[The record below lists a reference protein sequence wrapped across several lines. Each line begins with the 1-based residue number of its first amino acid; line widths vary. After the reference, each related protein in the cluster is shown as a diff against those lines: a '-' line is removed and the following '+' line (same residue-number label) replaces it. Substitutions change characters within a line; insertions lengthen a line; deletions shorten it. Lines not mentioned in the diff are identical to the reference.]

1 MKIKAFILLIRP
13 EQWIKNFFIF
23 TPLFFANKI
32 FDIDLLVDAILGFFC
47 FSLVASSI
55 YIVNDYFDREKDR
68 LHPKKKNRAI
78 ASGRINKDFAI
89 ISSIFIFIF
98 GILLSQLFFDLY
110 STLILIFYGFINLLY
125 SYKLKRIAL
134 VDVIIV
140 SFGFVIRVIYG
151 GGITQISVSHWLI
164 VMTYLLSLFIVFTK
178 RRSEY
183 IMMNEEHTNTRV
195 SMYGYNKI
203 FLDQAMVLVAG
214 ITIVAYIIY
223 TTDTEVINRFKTE
236 KLYFTSFF
244 VLLGILRFL
253 QLSSVYNRITS
264 PTKIIYSDK
273 FLQLIIVSWIA
284 SFIWIIYIN

>member
-32 FDIDLLVDAILGFFC
+32 LNTELLINAILGFLC
-47 FSLVASSI
+47 FSLIASSI

-68 LHPKKKNRAI
+68 QHPKKKDRPI
-78 ASGRINKDFAI
+78 ASGRINKNFALK
-89 ISSIFIFIF
+89 SSIFIFFF
-98 GILLSQLFFDLY
+98 GILLSHLFFDLY
-110 STLILIFYGFINLLY
+110 SILILIFYGFINLLY

-151 GGITQISVSHWLI
+151 GSITQIPISHWLI
-164 VMTYLLSLFIVFTK
+164 VMTYLLSLFIVFAK

-183 IMMNEEHTNTRV
+183 IMMNEKQTNTRV

-223 TTDTEVINRFKTE
+223 TTDTEVINRFNTE

-264 PTKIIYSDK
+264 PTKIIYFDR
-273 FLQLIIVSWIA
+273 FLQLIIVSWIL